1 MGCLNVGPVPWGS
14 RARGL
19 TPFHEQCSLLLIAA
33 ASAMAPLSQVCSNS
47 RRPWPSLAKRRG
59 RARLSRESAGCCR
72 APMAPPGW
80 VAARL
85 SQAKQAP
92 LPARQPSRLRSWG
105 CHRLPSSRPLLSRT
119 ARPGATGPQPRRAAG
134 GHAGGRGC
142 GGWRRRASGDPR
154 VIGQVGNRAAE
165 QSPRPLRS
173 GPRPGRHGI
182 ARCRSIPGWRAARHG
197 QRPILRPR
205 PTPNLAL
212 TDLVPGPSRFA
223 QARRSPAAGELRPSC
238 LWTSRVRKAAP

>member
-1 MGCLNVGPVPWGS
+1 MPLHLLARDPPPLGKLIDGGLRNAQVLGDLGDGHDGGLDSAMGCLNVGPVPWGS

-59 RARLSRESAGCCR
+59 RARLSRESAGCWR
-72 APMAPPGW
+72 APRAPPGW

-85 SQAKQAP
+85 SLAKQAP
-92 LPARQPSRLRSWG
+92 LPARQPSQLRSWG
-105 CHRLPSSRPLLSRT
+105 CHRLPSSRPPLSRT
-119 ARPGATGPQPRRAAG
+119 SRPGATGPQPRRAAG

-142 GGWRRRASGDPR
+142 GGWRRRASGDPQ
-154 VIGQVGNRAAE
+154 VIGQVGNPAAE
-165 QSPRPLRS
+165 RSPRPLRG

-182 ARCRSIPGWRAARHG
+182 ARCRSIPGGEQRGTVKG
-197 QRPILRPR
+197 Q
-205 PTPNLAL
+205 
-212 TDLVPGPSRFA
+212 S
-223 QARRSPAAGELRPSC
+223 
-238 LWTSRVRKAAP
+238 